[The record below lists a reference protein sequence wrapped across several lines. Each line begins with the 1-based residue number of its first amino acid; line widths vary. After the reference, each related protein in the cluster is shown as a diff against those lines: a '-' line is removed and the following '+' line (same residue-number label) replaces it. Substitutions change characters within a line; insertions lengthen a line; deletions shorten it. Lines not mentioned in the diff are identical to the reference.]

1 MTTIENPATEKMNGS
16 SRMTDYPDSPW
27 WIVRPSLAASLAG
40 SFALAYGVYRFA
52 GMVQPPSAVTPR
64 TATAL
69 MHLLSATPTLGLI
82 GVIAG
87 VLAFRQRGRRAMQ
100 ILCALLALASFAGVG
115 LNVARGANGTGPI
128 ETLIE
133 KAFTNASLSF
143 VGK

>member
-16 SRMTDYPDSPW
+16 SRMTPSTDSPW

-40 SFALAYGVYRFA
+40 SFALALGVYRFA
-52 GMVQPPSAVTPR
+52 GMVQPPFALTPR

-69 MHLLSATPTLGLI
+69 LHLLSATPTLGLI
-82 GVIAG
+82 GAIAG

-143 VGK
+143 VRK